1 MELRQLVYFEAVVR
15 CGGFTRAGEE
25 LRIAQPAI
33 SAQIRQLEA
42 ELGTPL
48 LRRTTRQVSLTEAG
62 ELFLARTRTVLAEL
76 DRARAELDELGEV
89 LRGRI
94 RIGATPVLGAID
106 LPGEMAAFHR
116 AYPKVALSLRT
127 GLVAELRDCLDADE
141 LDLVL
146 GPVDSGLEGYVIRT
160 LAEERLVLITAPV
173 PEGRTAPSITTLVEV
188 SEEPFVCLPRGS
200 GLHGMLRAAA
210 SDEGFA
216 PRIAFEASNPAS
228 VRELVSAGLG
238 VALLAESSARA
249 PGPPVDVHR
258 LERAPRH
265 PPICALRPADR
276 PPTPV
281 LRAFLAQLAA
291 NYAAL
296 AESAE
301 TTGH

>member
-25 LRIAQPAI
+25 LLIAQPAI

-48 LRRTTRQVSLTEAG
+48 LRRTTRQVALTEAG

-76 DRARAELDELGEV
+76 SLARAELDELGEV

-116 AYPKVALSLRT
+116 AHPKVALSLRT
-127 GLVAELRDCLDADE
+127 GLVAELRESLDGDD

-146 GPVDSGLEGYVIRT
+146 GPVDAGLEGYVIRV
-160 LAEERLVLITAPV
+160 LADERLVLISSPT
-173 PEGRTAPSITTLVEV
+173 PEGRVAPQVKELAAVRG
-188 SEEPFVCLPRGS
+188 EPFVCLPRGS
-200 GLHGMLRAAA
+200 GLHGMLRTAAA
-210 SDEGFA
+210 EAGFT

-238 VALLAESSARA
+238 VALLAESAAQA

-258 LERAPRH
+258 LDGLPQH
-265 PPICALRPADR
+265 PPICALRPANR

-281 LRAFLAQLAA
+281 LRAFLEQLAS
-291 NYAAL
+291 NCD
-296 AESAE
+296 EP
-301 TTGH
+301 GH